1 MGITKANS
9 PTQGPRQD
17 TRQQKEGVAG
27 VERGGVTVIVK
38 LHMGQGRPAIYLH
51 TVCASLEG
59 RQRLD
64 QGAALWQHFGRTH
77 RTKVPLTPHKTA
89 QKQTHIARKAGSY
102 HVICQNILGLCE
114 YREASTAVKDI
125 GGTKSG
131 LCQAENAAVTSLVA
145 PSRVHTKVS
154 LTKLDVDVGGRKY
167 TLS

>member
-27 VERGGVTVIVK
+27 VESRGGVTVIVK

-64 QGAALWQHFGRTH
+64 QGAALCSLAAH
-77 RTKVPLTPHKTA
+77 RTDT
-89 QKQTHIARKAGSY
+89 
-102 HVICQNILGLCE
+102 
-114 YREASTAVKDI
+114 
-125 GGTKSG
+125 
-131 LCQAENAAVTSLVA
+131 
-145 PSRVHTKVS
+145 
-154 LTKLDVDVGGRKY
+154 
-167 TLS
+167 